1 MYWGIPLGK
10 EKWYD
15 RNRQVYYMKT
25 ARKGG
30 IKKGATKPQN
40 ERLWFKLT
48 QKKLETVACA
58 SIIVALWLKSKK
70 LLMLGKI
77 VFIFPTISIKI
88 NENSS
93 GHVH

>member
-1 MYWGIPLGK
+1 
-10 EKWYD
+10 
-15 RNRQVYYMKT
+15 MKT

-40 ERLWFKLT
+40 EWLWFKLT